1 MNSCALYLITD
12 GKTYP
17 EERLE
22 QALLGAPAGSVAVQ
36 LRNRT
41 LGGAALLRLAER
53 LRVLTKLFSAPFF
66 VNDRLDVALAAGA
79 DGVHLPGQGLS
90 PLEVRNLVGDRLHIC
105 AATHSIAEA
114 QKRVAQGADFVTF
127 GPIWPTPSKPDD
139 PSIPLESRVV
149 PVGIEVLAAAVSAL
163 PVPVF
168 ALGGID
174 TVERAEE
181 CAAVGARLACLR
193 AILGDDDPKAATAS
207 FVDAI
212 RRSA

>member
-1 MNSCALYLITD
+1 MNSFALYLITD

-22 QALLGAPAGSVAVQ
+22 QALLGVPAGSVAVQ
-36 LRNRT
+36 LRNRS

-53 LRVLTKLFSAPFF
+53 LRVVTRLFGAPLFI
-66 VNDRLDVALAAGA
+66 NDRLDIALAVGA
-79 DGVHLPGQGLS
+79 DGVHLPGHGLS
-90 PLEVRNLVGDRLHIC
+90 PRDVRNLAADRLKIF

-114 QKRVAQGADFVTF
+114 QRAALQGADFVTF

-139 PSIPLESRVV
+139 PSLPAEMRVV
-149 PVGIEVLAAAVSAL
+149 PVGTEQLAAAVSAL

-174 TVERAEE
+174 TVDRAEE
-181 CAAVGARLACLR
+181 CAAVGARIACLR
-193 AILGDDDPKAATAS
+193 AILSDDDPAIIAAA
-207 FVDAI
+207 FLDAI
-212 RRSA
+212 KPAA